1 MATKEEYQE
10 ALNRMEEA
18 YYNFDSRISS
28 INKFKEDINLLTG
41 LVNEHFEEKK
51 ESNLEHYYDDLL
63 KVGCCTFGVTDG
75 KIKNCNRTACSQCE
89 IRALDEKEYC
99 RTNAIKWLAS
109 SYKKPTY
116 KLTQFEY
123 DLLNAHKDSG
133 MRLCISNY
141 STLLELYEKG
151 YFKDIGTSIPIH
163 KILDNCEVIK

>member
-41 LVNEHFEEKK
+41 LVNEHFEEKV
-51 ESNLEHYYDDLL
+51 ETNYEHYKDEVIEDCMWNLALVKGKPKRCNNVYCKDCEFSTGIKGECKKKLREWL
-63 KVGCCTFGVTDG
+63 K
-75 KIKNCNRTACSQCE
+75 QP
-89 IRALDEKEYC
+89 
-99 RTNAIKWLAS
+99 
-109 SYKKPTY
+109 YKKPTC

-133 MRLCISNY
+133 MQKCISNY
-141 STLLELYEKG
+141 RPLLELYEKG
-151 YFKDIGTSIPIH
+151 YFKDIGTSVPIH
-163 KILDNCEVIK
+163 EVLDNCEVIK